1 MNIIQSPLEVPYAF
15 SKKRNKDVMFH
26 LNLNVFRNS
35 HYRVINLA
43 KIKYKEVI
51 TKQINS
57 LPKYEVVGIIYEVH
71 MKTKRAY
78 DVSNVC
84 SIHSKFFLDALVEL
98 GKLKDDNYNFL
109 PIEVYSRGTPDK
121 DNPRVDIH
129 LFDLSNQEDRYIFMR
144 MIGGKI
150 GV

>member
-51 TKQINS
+51 TNQINS
-57 LPKYEVVGIIYEVH
+57 LPIYEMVGIIYEVH

-109 PIEVYSRGTPDK
+109 PIEVYTRGTPDK
-121 DNPRVDIH
+121 DNPRVDI
-129 LFDLSNQEDRYIFMR
+129 LLYNLEDNKENEMFYKK
-144 MIGGKI
+144 IGGLI
-150 GV
+150 GI

>member
-1 MNIIQSPLEVPYAF
+1 MNKIQSPLEVPYAF

-43 KIKYKEVI
+43 KIKYKEII
-51 TKQINS
+51 TEQINS
-57 LPKYEVVGIIYEVH
+57 LPKYEKIGIIYEVH

-78 DVSNVC
+78 DVSNIC

-98 GKLKDDNYNFL
+98 GKIKDDNYNYI
-109 PIEVYSRGTPDK
+109 PIECYVRGVPDK
-121 DNPRVDIH
+121 DNPRVDI
-129 LFDLSNQEDRYIFMR
+129 YIFDFKNMDEK
-144 MIGGKI
+144 MMYTGKI
-150 GV
+150 GEVNGI